1 MPLLE
6 IAGLT
11 KNFGGV
17 SATSG
22 LDLFV
27 ERGEI
32 HAVIGPNGAGKTT
45 VINQLTGELDCD
57 AGRIVFA
64 GSDITTMPIY
74 ARTRLGLAR
83 SYQITQVFRD
93 LSVLQNM
100 VIAAQARLAHSF
112 QFWSPA
118 VRDPRFAKP
127 VRNALDRVGLTDR
140 MFAPVAVLAHGELR
154 QLELA
159 MTLVLDPKLLVLDEP
174 TAGMSPAETERVV
187 RLLGSLKDPYSI
199 LLVEHDMDAV
209 FKLAD
214 RITVLVNGRA
224 IASGSIADIRADPAV
239 REAYLGDDE
248 SEDW

>member
-1 MPLLE
+1 LPLLE
-6 IAGLT
+6 VTGLT

-17 SATSG
+17 SATSS
-22 LDLFV
+22 LDLCV
-27 ERGEI
+27 EPGEI

-45 VINQLTGELDCD
+45 LINQLTGELHCD

-64 GSDITTMPIY
+64 GKDITATPVH
-74 ARTRLGLAR
+74 ARARLGIAR
-83 SYQITQVFRD
+83 SYQITQVFRE

-118 VRDPRFAKP
+118 VRDTRFAEP
-127 VRNALDRVGLTDR
+127 VQRALDRVGLTDR
-140 MFAPVAVLAHGELR
+140 MSAPVAVLAHGELR

-159 MTLVLDPKLLVLDEP
+159 MTLVIDPKLLLLDEP
-174 TAGMSPAETERVV
+174 TAGMSPAETERII
-187 RLLGSLKDPYSI
+187 RLLGSLKGQYSI

-224 IASGSIADIRADPAV
+224 IASGSIAGIRANPAV
-239 REAYLGDDE
+239 REAYLGEED
-248 SEDW
+248 SED